1 MGYHVSVCLSVALF
15 LVYMV
20 THGAYQVNCVDLFV
34 CMSVG
39 TSSIVPWTSSM
50 GNHVN
55 QKQRDGQTDVDMG
68 YHVKADS
75 HGSLCKHFYMLKLR
89 LQM

>member
-34 CMSVG
+34 CMSV
-39 TSSIVPWTSSM
+39 
-50 GNHVN
+50 
-55 QKQRDGQTDVDMG
+55 DME
-68 YHVKADS
+68 S
-75 HGSLCKHFYMLKLR
+75 HGIRSNPVGANGITWNPMES
-89 LQM
+89 